1 MQISQQSAWGNN
13 RLLTEVAGS
22 KWPWG
27 AHVGRQEAAAG
38 SACQVG
44 CTHISILDNIGM
56 FELFCKK
63 RRACY
68 CTCSGT
74 VITLYLEKLP
84 KRDQKMYLKKS
95 YVEPMSSLV
104 GASLSGRRTVRW
116 HSISYLWAV
125 WREPA
130 SPADALSADTVF
142 LTCEQSGGS
151 QPLRQTHCPLTQ
163 YPLPV
168 SSLAGASISGRRT
181 VRWHSIPCRSS
192 WDPGSQLK
200 REDRIC
206 QNIK

>member
-84 KRDQKMYLKKS
+84 KRDQKMYLKK
-95 YVEPMSSLV
+95 VMLNLWAVWWEPVSPADVLSTDTVSLTCEQSGLGQLLRQTHCPLTPYPLPGSSLAV
-104 GASLSGRRTVRW
+104 ASLSGRHTVRW
-116 HSISYLWAV
+116 HSIPYG
-125 WREPA
+125 
-130 SPADALSADTVF
+130 

-151 QPLRQTHCPLTQ
+151 QPGT
-163 YPLPV
+163 
-168 SSLAGASISGRRT
+168 RT
-181 VRWHSIPCRSS
+181 VRWHSIPYLWAVWR
-192 WDPGSQLK
+192 
-200 REDRIC
+200 
-206 QNIK
+206 